1 MVDKR
6 PTRRKRRTPPKN
18 ASGKKAL
25 LKNARAPENAQP
37 PMVGQKGAGAKALGE
52 AVPAPEPEALMRMP
66 GFRRRVIHLVVQKL
80 C

>member
-25 LKNARAPENAQP
+25 LKNAQAPT
-37 PMVGQKGAGAKALGE
+37 VGQKGTGAKALGE
-52 AVPAPEPEALMRMP
+52 AVPAHEPEALMRIP